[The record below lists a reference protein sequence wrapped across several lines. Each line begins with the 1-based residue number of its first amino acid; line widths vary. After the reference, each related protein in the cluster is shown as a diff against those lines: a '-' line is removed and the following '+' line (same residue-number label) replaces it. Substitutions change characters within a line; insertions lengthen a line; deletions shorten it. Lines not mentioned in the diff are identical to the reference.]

1 LPREN
6 ILNTAEPVAAR
17 VGEDTGPDIAEQ
29 VRSEQLASLYER
41 TLTPTTVG
49 ALFSLF
55 PVILLW
61 SHLPHS
67 LLLAWLGV
75 RLSISL
81 TRCVDLLRFRRFWAS
96 KPSHAQ
102 VQPWR
107 TRFLALLAVDSLT
120 WGLMGWF
127 FHVPEFP
134 QLEGLMLAAMVGLGA
149 IGMFSLGGRLRAN
162 LLFSALALGPLAAY
176 HLCQGSQQGA
186 LTGLSLMLFVAV
198 ALKESRKIDSRTTEL
213 LRLRFA
219 TDWLAQQRQQA
230 LQSAEHSSSSKSRF
244 VAVMSHE
251 IRTPLNG
258 ILGMTQLLE
267 RTQLDTQQREQVDIM
282 RRSGQHLLALV
293 NDILDLARIES
304 GKLAVDSGPVNV
316 CETVDDV
323 CRLLSETARDKGL
336 DFSLNL
342 SPALPRYA
350 LGDASRIKQVLH
362 NLIGNAI
369 KFTERGQVTVE
380 VSPTLDMRAGTLLR
394 FAVRDTGEGIAA
406 DQLER
411 VFAPF
416 EQAETLGQERRPR
429 RQDGTG
435 LGLTISR
442 ELARAMGGDL
452 RCSSVP
458 GQGSLFEFT
467 LPLLACADVG
477 ASRPSRTETQARTE
491 TATPEQQTQPASNE
505 LAPQGSATRV
515 VSPAAPAKPPRLSGR
530 VLLVDDSMVNV
541 LVASSMLESCGLQV
555 DQAENGLEAL
565 ERMEASAYD
574 LVLMDCQMP
583 KMDGFEATRR
593 WRALERGRFLG
604 HVPIVA
610 LTASAVNG
618 DRERCIQCGMDDYLV
633 KPFEMDDLVAVV
645 QRHLQ
650 VAELV

>member
-1 LPREN
+1 M
-6 ILNTAEPVAAR
+6 NTAEPVAAR

-41 TLTPTTVG
+41 TLTPTSVG

-61 SHLPHS
+61 PHLPHS
-67 LLLAWLGV
+67 LLLSWLGV
-75 RLSISL
+75 RLLISL

-102 VQPWR
+102 VEPWR

-127 FHVPEFP
+127 FHAPEFP

-162 LLFSALALGPLAAY
+162 LLFSVLALGPLAAY

-186 LTGLSLMLFVAV
+186 LTGLSLMLFIVV

-267 RTQLDTQQREQVDIM
+267 RTQLDAQQREQVDIM

-304 GKLAVDSGPVNV
+304 GKLAVDAGPVNV
-316 CETVDDV
+316 RETVDDV
-323 CRLLSETARDKGL
+323 CRLLGETARDKGL
-336 DFSLNL
+336 DFALSL

-369 KFTERGQVTVE
+369 KFTERGQVSVE

-406 DQLER
+406 DQMER

-416 EQAETLGQERRPR
+416 EQAEAMGQERRPR

-467 LPLLACADVG
+467 LPLQACADMGVSR
-477 ASRPSRTETQARTE
+477 ASRPEAQAPMRHA
-491 TATPEQQTQPASNE
+491 TANVEPDVPFEALELMPPTSAAKPEPS
-505 LAPQGSATRV
+505 
-515 VSPAAPAKPPRLSGR
+515 AAPAKPPRLSGR

-555 DQAENGLEAL
+555 DQAENGVEAL
-565 ERMEASAYD
+565 ERLETLAYD

-593 WRALERGRFLG
+593 WRALERSRFQG

-650 VAELV
+650 VAELA

>member
-1 LPREN
+1 M
-6 ILNTAEPVAAR
+6 TAEPGSAQAR
-17 VGEDTGPDIAEQ
+17 EDTAPDITEQ

-41 TLTPTTVG
+41 SLRPT
-49 ALFSLF
+49 ALGLVFSLF
-55 PVILLW
+55 PLVLLW
-61 SHLPHS
+61 PYLPQS
-67 LLLAWLGV
+67 LLLSWLGF
-75 RLSISL
+75 RLLTGL
-81 TRCVDLLRFRRFWAS
+81 TRCADLLSFRRFWAQR
-96 KPSHAQ
+96 PSHAQ
-102 VQPWR
+102 VAPWR
-107 TRFLALLAVDSLT
+107 TRFLLLLGLDALS

-127 FHVPEFP
+127 FHVPAQP

-149 IGMFSLGGRLRAN
+149 VGLFSLGGRLHAN
-162 LLFSALALGPLAAY
+162 LLFSTLALGPLAAY
-176 HLCQGSQQGA
+176 HLSRADQAGV
-186 LTGLSLMLFVAV
+186 LTGLSLLLFTAV
-198 ALKESRKIDSRTTEL
+198 ALKESQKIDSRTTEL

-230 LQSAEHSSSSKSRF
+230 LQSAEHSSNSKSRY

-267 RTQLDTQQREQVDIM
+267 RSPLDPRQREQVDIM

-304 GKLAVDSGPVNV
+304 GKLAVDSGPVHV
-316 CETVDDV
+316 RETVDDV
-323 CRLLSETARDKGL
+323 CRLLRETARDKGL
-336 DFSLNL
+336 AFSLNL
-342 SPALPRYA
+342 SPALPSYA

-369 KFTERGQVTVE
+369 KFTEQGQVSVE

-406 DQLER
+406 DQMER

-416 EQAETLGQERRPR
+416 EQAEQERRPR

-467 LPLLACADVG
+467 LPLQACADVG
-477 ASRPSRTETQARTE
+477 SPRSARAQPATAPDTEAAPIQSANPSSALPAEPQASRAL
-491 TATPEQQTQPASNE
+491 AQP
-505 LAPQGSATRV
+505 PQ
-515 VSPAAPAKPPRLSGR
+515 LSGR

-555 DQAENGLEAL
+555 DQAENGVEAL
-565 ERMEASAYD
+565 ERLETLAYD

-593 WRALERGRFLG
+593 WRALERSRFLA

-633 KPFEMDDLVAVV
+633 KPFEMDDLLAVV

-650 VAELV
+650 VPELV